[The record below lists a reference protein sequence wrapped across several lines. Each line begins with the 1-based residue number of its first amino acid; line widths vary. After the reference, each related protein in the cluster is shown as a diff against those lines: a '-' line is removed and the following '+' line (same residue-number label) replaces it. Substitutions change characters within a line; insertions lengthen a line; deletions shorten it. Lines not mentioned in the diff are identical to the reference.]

1 MVLQIV
7 VYMYYCVDLATPW
20 TRSSVTQA
28 LVLVPGT
35 DWWLMLANGCKTRL
49 VVVDHLALRHR
60 LIHVDGGLTS
70 MLYGAL
76 YTVADTWGD
85 MMEERKGGVM
95 EGIKMRT
102 EAKGRKEWGRNKGSG
117 RRVFGMLIT
126 VP

>member
-1 MVLQIV
+1 MRRIVLQWPCAAGNMVLQIV

-102 EAKGRKEWGRNKGSG
+102 EAK
-117 RRVFGMLIT
+117 
-126 VP
+126 